1 MKYFMLV
8 LEISDLIS
16 VLVCSLFGI
25 CLTGYGIFNLG
36 MFIYTKVK
44 KIWSGKNV

>member
-1 MKYFMLV
+1 MEYFMLG

-16 VLVCSLFGI
+16 VSICSLFGI
-25 CLTGYGIFNLG
+25 CFTGYGIFNLG